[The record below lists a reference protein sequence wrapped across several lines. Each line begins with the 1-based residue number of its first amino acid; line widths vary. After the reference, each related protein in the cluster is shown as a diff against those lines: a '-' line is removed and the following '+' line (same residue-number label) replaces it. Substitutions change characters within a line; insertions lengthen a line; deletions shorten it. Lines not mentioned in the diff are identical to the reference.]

1 MTTQQAEAAP
11 ALATAASLA
20 EAPAAS
26 EAVETPQ
33 KPAAPAED
41 WKAKFEASEK
51 ARLKVENDYKAH
63 RNRQAPLEQ
72 LAEKVDRIEACF
84 AMTQGVLKA
93 LAPEEAARIE
103 ADLNAAQGRSQLNET
118 FLEQMNAAISDDDGN
133 FVLPEGSPE
142 LVALQK
148 AYATAHGLGADTAGI
163 RARMRAVQLA
173 SLTVQKYVTGQI
185 AAQAEAQEKS
195 HQAALTEAEK
205 RGEAKAKAAYVA
217 KVEVAP
223 GGVNGAGGG
232 VAPTK
237 DNIDKLFIDGKV
249 SPDIYRKFLETG
261 NI

>member
-11 ALATAASLA
+11 AEAAL
-20 EAPAAS
+20 PA
-26 EAVETPQ
+26 ETPE
-33 KPAAPAED
+33 KPAAPARTLADADTELAIT
-41 WKAKFEASEK
+41 KQALEK
-51 ARLKVENDYKAH
+51 AQADLKSAQGRNKPADEIRALRDVVTELKNDMSAYKA
-63 RNRQAPLEQ
+63 
-72 LAEKVDRIEACF
+72 
-84 AMTQGVLKA
+84 VLKA

-118 FLEQMNAAISDDDGN
+118 FQEQMDAAISDDDGN
-133 FVLPEGSPE
+133 FVLPAGSPE
-142 LVALQK
+142 LVTLQK
-148 AYATAHGLGADTAGI
+148 AYATAKALGTDTAGI

-173 SLTVQKYVTGQI
+173 SLTVQKYEMSQI

-223 GGVNGAGGG
+223 GGVNGGGGG

-237 DNIDKLFIDGKV
+237 ENIDALYIQGKV
-249 SPDIYRKFLETG
+249 GANIYRKFLETG